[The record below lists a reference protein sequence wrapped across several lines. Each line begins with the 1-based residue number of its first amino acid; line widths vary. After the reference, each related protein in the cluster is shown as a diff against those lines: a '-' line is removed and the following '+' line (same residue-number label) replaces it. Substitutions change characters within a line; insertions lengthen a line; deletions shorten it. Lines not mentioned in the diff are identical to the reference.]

1 MKTHK
6 ALVSRTYLE
15 RWSMCGAAVS
25 LQSSQACWAS
35 WLGIMHVESG
45 LSHLDKPWEL
55 TGYAPRD
62 LPHGFTTSIE
72 KQ

>member
-1 MKTHK
+1 M
-6 ALVSRTYLE
+6 
-15 RWSMCGAAVS
+15 
-25 LQSSQACWAS
+25 
-35 WLGIMHVESG
+35 GIMHVESG